1 MKKLSVAIAAMASLA
16 APAFAGGL
24 TPPVVESE
32 PVAAVPAPA
41 PVQSW
46 EGFYAGVTG
55 GSATSGGATYK
66 TPGSADTG
74 FDMGRGSY
82 GVFGGYNLQRG
93 ALVYGGEIA
102 AQATDFNL
110 DGAPGKFDNMI
121 DLKAR
126 AGMAYGKALPYAFV
140 GYSRG
145 DWKNGDGQSNGAADG
160 VNYGLGVD
168 YAVNDKWTVG
178 AELMRRE
185 LSTDFDGS
193 DGSVDTNFNT
203 VQVRAGFRF

>member
-1 MKKLSVAIAAMASLA
+1 MKKLSVAIVAMASLA
-16 APAFAGGL
+16 APALAGGL

-32 PVAAVPAPA
+32 PTVAATPAPA
-41 PVQSW
+41 PVQAW
-46 EGFYAGVTG
+46 DGFYAGITGGSVTG
-55 GSATSGGATYK
+55 GGASYAPGGAAF
-66 TPGSADTG
+66 G
-74 FDMGRGSY
+74 MGRGSY
-82 GVFGGYNLQRG
+82 GVFGGYNLQSG

-110 DGAPGKFDNMI
+110 EGAPGKFDNMI

-145 DWKNGDGQSNGAADG
+145 DWKNGDARTNGAADG
-160 VNYGLGVD
+160 MNYGLGLD
-168 YAVNDKWTVG
+168 YAVNDKWSVG
-178 AELMRRE
+178 AELIRRE
-185 LSTDFDGS
+185 LSTDFDGAQ
-193 DGSVDTNFNT
+193 GSVDTNFNT

>member
-32 PVAAVPAPA
+32 PAIAATPAPA

-46 EGFYAGVTG
+46 AGFYAGVTG
-55 GSATSGGATYK
+55 GAATSGGASYAPAGTAF
-66 TPGSADTG
+66 GID
-74 FDMGRGSY
+74 RGSY
-82 GVFGGYNLQRG
+82 GVMGGYNLQNG

-110 DGAPGKFDNMI
+110 EGAPGSFDNMI

-126 AGMAYGKALPYAFV
+126 AGMAYGKVLPYAFV

-145 DWKNGDGQSNGAADG
+145 DWKNGNALTNGAADG
-160 VNYGLGVD
+160 MNYGLGVD
-168 YAVNDKWTVG
+168 YAVSDTWSVG
-178 AELMRRE
+178 AELIRRE
-185 LSTDFDGS
+185 LSTDFDGGN
-193 DGSVDTNFNT
+193 GSVDTNFNT
-203 VQVRAGFRF
+203 AQLRASFRF

>member
-16 APAFAGGL
+16 APAFAGNL
-24 TPPVVESE
+24 SAPVVESE
-32 PVAAVPAPA
+32 PAVAATPAPA

-46 EGFYAGVTG
+46 DGFYAGITGGSVTG
-55 GSATSGGATYK
+55 GGASI
-66 TPGSADTG
+66 TPDGKAFG
-74 FDMGRGSY
+74 MGRGSY
-82 GVFGGYNLQRG
+82 GVMGGYNLQSG

-110 DGAPGKFDNMI
+110 EGAPGKFDNMI

-145 DWKNGDGQSNGAADG
+145 DWKNGDARTNGSADG
-160 VNYGLGVD
+160 MNYGLGLD
-168 YAVNDKWTVG
+168 YAVNDKWSVG
-178 AELMRRE
+178 AELIRRE
-185 LSTDFDGS
+185 LSTDFDGAQ
-193 DGSVDTNFNT
+193 GSVDTNFNT